1 MENEKLLVVGG
12 GMASAR
18 FVEEQN
24 SPAHG
29 RYAIIR
35 ISEEPGLAYNR
46 VLLRSALAGEI
57 SIGEI
62 ELRPARCVDFEDWL
76 SVEADAVV
84 FAVDVPPDA
93 GLAQDAALTVIVYSD
108 KAMSVY
114 RKLIF
119 RDDRLIGAV
128 LIGNTNVAPDFIKFI
143 RTGEKNMSSRR
154 DELMFGAPVLK
165 KVA

>member
-1 MENEKLLVVGG
+1 M
-12 GMASAR
+12 M
-18 FVEEQN
+18 
-24 SPAHG
+24 
-29 RYAIIR
+29 

-46 VLLRSALAGEI
+46 VLLRLALAGEI

-62 ELRPARCVDFEDWL
+62 ELRPARCVDFEDCL

-84 FAVDVPPDA
+84 FAVDAPPDA
-93 GLAQDAALTVIVYSD
+93 GLAQDSALTVIVYSD

-119 RDDRLIGAV
+119 RYDRLIGAV

-143 RTGEKNMSSRR
+143 RTGENMSARR
-154 DELMFGAPVLK
+154 DELMFGAPVQK
-165 KVA
+165 KAA